1 MLEAIINVGW
11 RECDVCFHD
20 AINVIAGR
28 SINSP
33 ELIFDLGF
41 VKLKKLY
48 KNGDEQNELEKIQG
62 T

>member
-1 MLEAIINVGW
+1 MPEAIINAGW

-20 AINVIAGR
+20 AADALAGQ

-41 VKLKKLY
+41 VKLKKL
-48 KNGDEQNELEKIQG
+48 
-62 T
+62 